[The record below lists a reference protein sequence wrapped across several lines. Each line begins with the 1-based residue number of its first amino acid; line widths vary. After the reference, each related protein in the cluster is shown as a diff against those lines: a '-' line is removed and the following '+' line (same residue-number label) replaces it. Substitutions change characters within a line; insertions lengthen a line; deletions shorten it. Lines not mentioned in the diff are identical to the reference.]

1 MNAIHKNLEN
11 KLNKQ
16 RQRYID
22 ELQLIDEL
30 EANFNTN
37 NWIKARKEYLLN
49 KLK

>member
-11 KLNKQ
+11 KLDLQK
-16 RQRYID
+16 QRYID

-30 EANFNTN
+30 EANFNSN
-37 NWIKARKEYLLN
+37 NWMKARKKYLLD